1 MKCRLLCLA
10 LGIGV
15 GGTTLLLVGACGNMK
30 DQRNVRPLESA
41 PGDPDATS
49 ALPPPPH
56 AVARGDPA
64 PDDPVVTGY
73 GRDGRLLARNPL
85 PVTRALI
92 ERGQERFDIYCA
104 VCHGRDGYGA
114 GIVERRGFP
123 PPPSYHV
130 DRLRQAPD
138 GRFFDV
144 MTHGYGVML
153 PYADRLA
160 PRDRWAVV
168 AFIRALQRSQH
179 AALAE
184 LSPDERR
191 RLPAP

>member
-1 MKCRLLCLA
+1 MRCRLLGIA
-10 LGIGV
+10 FGIGV
-15 GGTTLLLVGACGNMK
+15 GVATLLLFTGCGNMK

-41 PGDPDATS
+41 SGDPDATS

-56 AVARGDPA
+56 TVWRGERA
-64 PDDPVVTGY
+64 PDDPFVTGH
-73 GRDGRLLARNPL
+73 GRDGHLLAHNPR

-92 ERGQERFDIYCA
+92 ERGRERFDIYCA

-114 GIVERRGFP
+114 GIVVRRGFP
-123 PPPSYHV
+123 PPPSYHD

-138 GRFFDV
+138 GHFFDV
-144 MTHGYGVML
+144 MTRGYGVML
-153 PYADRLA
+153 PYADRLT
-160 PRDRWAVV
+160 PDDRWAVV
-168 AFIRALQRSQH
+168 AFIRTLQRSQH
-179 AALAE
+179 TALAD